1 MLSISLGHHV
11 YRAALIVLAENEKA
25 ATTYLPTV
33 RFVLDFFST
42 RRQCGP
48 LTPRPFNAVILSKEP
63 MYNHIVDNTILHS
76 GPRSSLL
83 THDNRRIVA
92 TYMDVNVPFVEDDSL
107 IVAIREASASEKET
121 RAKIYVI

>member
-1 MLSISLGHHV
+1 
-11 YRAALIVLAENEKA
+11 
-25 ATTYLPTV
+25 
-33 RFVLDFFST
+33 
-42 RRQCGP
+42 
-48 LTPRPFNAVILSKEP
+48 